1 MQNDSVSAMADGA
14 LATVWSVASCWAG
27 LTWAY
32 AITTRQW
39 PWDFSLAEWLL
50 GWMGAVA
57 IPALCTLGM
66 PKVGWC
72 MWYWV
77 SWLLLPF
84 VLWMFRGAML
94 KEWNRW
100 IVAGVLALVA
110 GGLGFVGMEAIDA
123 GDLSWRWAQWTPPVV
138 MLSLAAAAVLFG
150 TAQERGGGVRVGRRA
165 VARSGAVGGGTG
177 SVGEPAEEAV
187 AARGE
192 LRR

>member
-1 MQNDSVSAMADGA
+1 MKDDSLSAMADGA
-14 LATVWSVASCWAG
+14 LATIWSAAACWAG

-39 PWDFSLAEWLL
+39 PWEFSLAEWLL

-66 PKVGWC
+66 SKCWC
-72 MWYWV
+72 MWFWV

-84 VLWMFRGAML
+84 ALWMFRGAML

-123 GDLSWRWAQWTPPVV
+123 GEISRRWAQWPPSVTL
-138 MLSLAAAAVLFG
+138 LSLAAASVLFG
-150 TAQERGGGVRVGRRA
+150 TAQERGWFVRLLRRA
-165 VARSGAVGGGTG
+165 GPRSRSGGGGAG
-177 SVGEPAEEAV
+177 GVGEPAEEVVAV
-187 AARGE
+187 GGE